1 MQPFLFYWAVAPP
14 LFLIYLVYLFDR
26 GSQKQRNISLMV
38 FILGSL
44 TVLPSFIAENVIGY
58 FYSISE
64 PVPFGMSNIGI
75 FFYVLIGI
83 ALVEEFFK
91 FLVIKKYAYHQDEFK
106 APYDGILYAVIT
118 SLGFAL
124 IENIIYVFVY
134 NETTPLQTAIGRMFS
149 AIPAHALM
157 GVFMGYYIGKAK
169 FDKVDRQQ
177 FLLKGL
183 FSAVALHTLY
193 DYFLLLP
200 MPRLDYSM
208 YTLIIAS
215 FIAVSL
221 IKKSRNQSIIP
232 TNSSSV
238 TSRDNLKSDKHYRQ
252 PKAAMNISN
261 KDSCHTCGTNLM
273 PTMKFCY
280 KCGVEISK
288 R

>member
-1 MQPFLFYWAVAPP
+1 
-14 LFLIYLVYLFDR
+14 
-26 GSQKQRNISLMV
+26 
-38 FILGSL
+38 
-44 TVLPSFIAENVIGY
+44 
-58 FYSISE
+58 
-64 PVPFGMSNIGI
+64 
-75 FFYVLIGI
+75 
-83 ALVEEFFK
+83 
-91 FLVIKKYAYHQDEFK
+91 
-106 APYDGILYAVIT
+106 
-118 SLGFAL
+118 
-124 IENIIYVFVY
+124 
-134 NETTPLQTAIGRMFS
+134 
-149 AIPAHALM
+149 M

-193 DYFLLLP
+193 DYFLLIP

-215 FIAVSL
+215 FIAVKL